1 MDGCPVSARSLADN
15 TRPAGGR
22 TPSSSNKK
30 AQTTASSPSSP
41 QNGYAPP
48 SPPSPPPPHFP
59 TLTPAQGTYLGTL
72 HDVNHLDLVG
82 WINAARYKW
91 AALCGREIQFRP
103 ATFYLGVA
111 DLLAREVDGLAPPAE
126 AEAGADATAGTTAE
140 TADKTDKTEAEE
152 AGVRALGKK
161 VADEGTAGG
170 ASQPSREGGGRPAGA
185 RARTRTRSITDDP
198 WDATSDRDD
207 DDDDTT
213 TNNNG
218 GR

>member
-1 MDGCPVSARSLADN
+1 MVRAV
-15 TRPAGGR
+15 
-22 TPSSSNKK
+22 
-30 AQTTASSPSSP
+30 
-41 QNGYAPP
+41 GY
-48 SPPSPPPPHFP
+48 
-59 TLTPAQGTYLGTL
+59 G
-72 HDVNHLDLVG
+72 
-82 WINAARYKW
+82 AARRTS
-91 AALCGREIQFRP
+91 ATTGPAL
-103 ATFYLGVA
+103 L
-111 DLLAREVDGLAPPAE
+111 PPWPE
-126 AEAGADATAGTTAE
+126 LGTTAE
-140 TADKTDKTEAEE
+140 TADKTDKTDTAEAEE